1 MGITYTLMIHMEKE
15 DGTEIVGQ
23 YEQDDYPESAVILT
37 QVPKHVFKS
46 VLSDVSS
53 GEEFL
58 NALNNLL
65 KECHFTEAFV
75 IESGI
80 NGETADERINIFRN
94 MEFSCIG
101 MIHLFEGICYY
112 DQESISS
119 EMHFNSK
126 SGEFVDNN
134 ETESI
139 EAVYITCQICGS
151 DYPII
156 APDEEWSDYNDGLPA
171 EYGFPS
177 LNEEERAVLQHF
189 LCPKCLKEVGLI

>member
-1 MGITYTLMIHMEKE
+1 MGITYNLRIHMEKE

-23 YEQDDYPESAVILT
+23 YKQDDYLESAVILT

-46 VLSDVSS
+46 VLSDLSS

-58 NALNNLL
+58 YAINNLL
-65 KECHFTEAFV
+65 KDCHFIEEFV
-75 IESGI
+75 IELGI
-80 NGETADERINIFRN
+80 KGETADERINIFRN
-94 MEFSCIG
+94 MEFSYIG
-101 MIHLFEGICYY
+101 MIHLFEEICYY

-119 EMHFNSK
+119 EIHFNSK
-126 SGEFVDNN
+126 SGEFVENN
-134 ETESI
+134 EAASM
-139 EAVYITCQICGS
+139 EAVYITCQCCGG

-156 APDEEWSDYNDGLPA
+156 APDEEWNDYNDGLPA

-177 LNEEERAVLQHF
+177 LSEEDRAVLQHF